1 MINNHSIEAV
11 ERLGA
16 MCAVSI
22 FPSFFYA
29 IPNGILVGVTKWHN
43 GKMYKTNTRIILI
56 CENVSIRYGLAIDSP
71 MVNPSKNSCFFQTFF
86 RNHML
91 HSSYTVDSAVD
102 Q

>member
-22 FPSFFYA
+22 FPRFFFFTPFPTA
-29 IPNGILVGVTKWHN
+29 FSLVLQN
-43 GKMYKTNTRIILI
+43 GKMYKINTRIILI
-56 CENVSIRYGLAIDSP
+56 CENISIRYGLAIDSP
-71 MVNPSKNSCFFQTFF
+71 MVNPSKNSCFSK
-86 RNHML
+86 L
-91 HSSYTVDSAVD
+91 SSEITCYTVAT